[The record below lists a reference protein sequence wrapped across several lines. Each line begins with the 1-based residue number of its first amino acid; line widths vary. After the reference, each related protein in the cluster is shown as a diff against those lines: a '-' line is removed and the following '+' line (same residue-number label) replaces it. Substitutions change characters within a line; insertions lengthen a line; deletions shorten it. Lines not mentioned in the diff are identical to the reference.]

1 MVHIPAKYLSETFIR
16 RIIPSQSQPR
26 QSIGTSG
33 AKSLGLNGKG
43 NTRGGRKQ
51 GKHCTGD
58 GKTQCCF
65 CSLG

>member
-1 MVHIPAKYLSETFIR
+1 MVSIPARYLSQPFIR

-33 AKSLGLNGKG
+33 AKSLGLTAKG

-51 GKHCTGD
+51 GVGCTSKPGY
-58 GKTQCCF
+58 CCF

>member
-1 MVHIPAKYLSETFIR
+1 MVSIPARFLSQTFIR

-26 QSIGTSG
+26 QSIGNGGT
-33 AKSLGLNGKG
+33 KYLGLNGKG

-51 GKHCTGD
+51 GKHCTGN

-65 CSLG
+65 CPLG